1 MFEREKTM
9 KNKISMLV
17 LALCMVF
24 ALSVFTVGIAA
35 ALPDGYEGYTEIADE
50 AGLRTLM
57 GSTDADVLAGKYVLT
72 ANITLGADSQS
83 PIGTADAPFTGVFD
97 GHNHT
102 VSGVNLSGAANVGF
116 FGATSGA
123 TVKNLTLAGKVT
135 ATGEMVGGFIGLVK
149 MPLTIENC
157 TNRVEVKGAA
167 SVGGFVGY
175 VESVAGQAL
184 AVTSCTNDAAV
195 TATAA
200 AGSKGVGG
208 FTGHVYNITAGS
220 PVTIVGFTNTK
231 NGAISGAT
239 DVGGLA
245 GRLSCGG
252 ATSVATVVK
261 QCENYGDITATG
273 AYVGGLFGFVDSN
286 GTAASIKKF
295 SELYNAGTVS
305 AKGKYKAGIIGILR
319 SYVNNQ
325 FTLSDSMSV
334 GKISDTG
341 NVGVMAGILGGG
353 NLKAT
358 AYAIE
363 RVYNG
368 GVMDTSSTSS
378 VSAICAA
385 YSKGTLTS
393 GYFRADCGASDAKA
407 TKVTLASTVAE
418 NRALLPG
425 LAESNAW
432 IITNGDPI
440 FAYQHPEHN
449 YVNGVCTVCG
459 EADPSACAHTNK
471 LDEILTP
478 ATCVATGIKN
488 VVCANCSE
496 VLEKNVVIPIDAD
509 NHASA
514 GIWEKNTDGKYDCVC
529 PDCGKALING
539 QAEQP
544 TIHIKKGGSDKADGL
559 TADTAVETLPEAVKR
574 IAGTGGTVHFDAR
587 VEITA
592 DVELPAYTETI
603 TFKGEQDAKGLA
615 ISGIVI
621 VTSGKS
627 LTLGGPSVFDGIV
640 FKGNSTKTASLIRIL
655 ANWNDVTFGYVRVH
669 DNATLDF
676 YAGKYLDG
684 ADNTEAKNVTINLDG
699 AAMSTG
705 NLDTAVFYRTIVLG
719 SWFGAADQTVSN
731 KTVTLNVGNGK
742 VHGLADDKTVAA
754 SISTLYTMSS
764 TSNNANAT
772 CQTPNC
778 ATIVNLNGKTVV
790 KTLRTGDR
798 NVNAGADYAGTGYLD
813 SLTLNFNDNASLSA
827 TGIIRN
833 AKNTV
838 VNISGKA
845 DGRTVPL
852 TKGIQF
858 ASFGAFD
865 EGTEPAII
873 TATYGSHSF
882 AADVATPFDT
892 ATNGK
897 DRYTLNENIVNE
909 CTFVPTVVDGAYV
922 GMCECGRR
930 GETLASLTLANTSA
944 AIYSNDTAAVRY
956 IVKLDAAAEVTV
968 ENYGIMI
975 AQTAETVNAKSAV
988 LTNAFE
994 GTTTYAVDLV
1004 NIPKDACDTSIYAWA
1019 YVNLTGGVQIVL
1031 PIDAVT
1037 VNGLIPQA

>member
-35 ALPDGYEGYTEIADE
+35 ALPAGYEGYTEIADE
-50 AGLRTLM
+50 AGLRALM
-57 GSTDADVLAGKYVLT
+57 GSTDADALAGKYVLT
-72 ANITLGADSQS
+72 ANITLGADSQA
-83 PIGTADAPFTGVFD
+83 PIGTEAAPFTGVFD
-97 GHNHT
+97 GNNHT

-123 TVKNLTLAGKVT
+123 AVKNLTLAGKVT
-135 ATGEMVGGFIGLVK
+135 ATGDNVGGFIGYAVGA
-149 MPLTIENC
+149 LTIDNC
-157 TNRVEVKGAA
+157 TNRVDVSGGTK
-167 SVGGFVGY
+167 VGGFVGFISKTTNVVVSISNCANY
-175 VESVAGQAL
+175 GSASATQMAGGLIGRYESGSASTSG
-184 AVTSCTNDAAV
+184 VTTITRFSNYGNI
-195 TATAA
+195 TATASGGSVGGMTGLFTNNA
-200 AGSKGVGG
+200 AGQ
-208 FTGHVYNITAGS
+208 
-220 PVTIVGFTNTK
+220 VTIREMYNEGEIRGN
-231 NGAISGAT
+231 
-239 DVGGLA
+239 A
-245 GRLSCGG
+245 G
-252 ATSVATVVK
+252 K
-261 QCENYGDITATG
+261 
-273 AYVGGLFGFVDSN
+273 YVGGIVGYYRSYKTTMEMTDAINKGTVYAKTGVVGGII
-286 GTAASIKKF
+286 GTANGANVAHTLSR
-295 SELYNAGTVS
+295 LYNAGEVTSGTASFVGAVVGANAAKAKAKASYFYSS
-305 AKGKYKAGIIGILR
+305 A
-319 SYVNNQ
+319 
-325 FTLSDSMSV
+325 
-334 GKISDTG
+334 
-341 NVGVMAGILGGG
+341 
-353 NLKAT
+353 
-358 AYAIE
+358 
-363 RVYNG
+363 
-368 GVMDTSSTSS
+368 S
-378 VSAICAA
+378 VSTTAE
-385 YSKGTLTS
+385 
-393 GYFRADCGASDAKA
+393 AKRYVDE
-407 TKVTLASTVAE
+407 TIVTLASTVAE

-459 EADPSACAHTNK
+459 EADPSACAHTDK
-471 LDEILTP
+471 LDEVITP

-488 VVCANCSE
+488 VVCANCGE
-496 VLEKNVVIPIDAD
+496 VLEKDVVIPIAAD

-615 ISGIVI
+615 IGGIVI

-640 FKGNSTKTASLIRIL
+640 FKGNSTKAASLIRIL

-699 AAMSTG
+699 AAMSSG

-742 VHGLADDKTVAA
+742 AHALADDKTVAA
-754 SISTLYTMSS
+754 SISALYTMSS

-813 SLTLNFNDNASLSA
+813 SLTLNFNDNAALSA
-827 TGIIRN
+827 TGVIRN

-865 EGTEPAII
+865 EGTAPAII

-882 AADVATPFDT
+882 AAAVKTPFDT

-922 GMCECGRR
+922 NVCECGRR

-956 IVKLDAAAEVTV
+956 IVKLDATTEVTV

-988 LTNAFE
+988 LTDAFE

-1004 NIPKDACDTSIYAWA
+1004 NIPKDACGTSIYAWA